1 MIKLEKI
8 FENKDVILVGNGE
21 NAIGYGS
28 FIDSFECVVRFNNSI
43 AFGIKN
49 YDVGK
54 KTDVWIYAMSQL
66 KVCQEIWK
74 RKAVDPKYIVR
85 YGADRVGFTNRPQ
98 FLIPQT
104 YSKNV
109 RKTLG
114 LPNGKMPSTGIVTL
128 HFLLQFCKAKSITL
142 VGFDSFETKD
152 YYSDNL
158 PHPSHDRN
166 IEKQFLLNLKEKITV
181 YK

>member
-1 MIKLEKI
+1 MELKDI
-8 FENKDVILVGNGE
+8 FTNKDIVLVGNGE
-21 NAIGYGS
+21 NATGYGS

-43 AFGIKN
+43 AFGIKD

-74 RKAVDPKYIVR
+74 RRKVNPIHIVR
-85 YGADRVGFTNRPQ
+85 YGANRVGFTKKPQ

-114 LPNGKMPSTGIVTL
+114 LPNGKMPSTGIVAL

-142 VGFDSFETKD
+142 VGFDGFKTKD

-158 PHPSHDRN
+158 PHPSHNGDL
-166 IEKQFLLNLKEKITV
+166 EKEFLLKLKDKITV